1 MGRITSESPKETTT
15 THFSHPHPLKL
26 CSYIPLQTPNLS
38 SSCSGCK
45 FQPSGLIYSCNVCSF
60 FLHKKCFEMPMK
72 ITHPC
77 HKDHAFT
84 LLTQPAYADGMFKC
98 DACGKNGDGF
108 SYHCKPCGNDL
119 HILCSAMPL
128 SITHSSHVHKL
139 ELTFGS
145 PYPTKDFC
153 CDICKKVGSDHW
165 IYRCNLCAFD
175 AHLHCAKSVSPMNN
189 MGFQPHQGSV
199 PQVGA
204 TFTRS
209 APQPPQGY
217 GPHYMAATPSF
228 MQHNFVPPSPAAGI
242 PAGFPVL
249 QHNPYTV
256 DRERNQ
262 LFLQYLQQI
271 IQNNNAMTQAIL
283 AGGTTGLGA
292 GGVAG
297 LGGGFGGGMG
307 GIGAGGLGGAGGG
320 FGAGGFGADNG
331 YQQLMQLYSS
341 MNGGFGGG
349 GGGQEL
355 LQALMNGGFGGG
367 GGGLDLLQSL
377 SGGGGGLD
385 FLGGM
390 LGGFG
395 L

>member
-1 MGRITSESPKETTT
+1 MT
-15 THFSHPHPLKL
+15 
-26 CSYIPLQTPNLS
+26 
-38 SSCSGCK
+38 
-45 FQPSGLIYSCNVCSF
+45 
-60 FLHKKCFEMPMK
+60 

-77 HKDHAFT
+77 HKDHSFT

-98 DACGKNGDGF
+98 DACGEIGDGF

-119 HILCSAMPL
+119 HILCSVIPL
-128 SITHSSHVHKL
+128 SITHASHVHKL

-145 PYPTKDFC
+145 HYPTKDFC
-153 CDICKKVGSDHW
+153 CDICKRVGSDHW

-175 AHLHCAKSVSPMNN
+175 AHLHCAKSVAPVTN
-189 MGFQPHQGSV
+189 MGFQPHQGPV
-199 PQVGA
+199 PQVGS

-209 APQPPQGY
+209 EPQPPQGY
-217 GPHYMAATPSF
+217 GPHYMATTPSP
-228 MQHNFVPPSPAAGI
+228 MQHNFVPPPPAAGI
-242 PAGFPVL
+242 PAGFTVL

-256 DRERNQ
+256 NRQSDQ
-262 LFLQYLQQI
+262 LFLQYFQNI

-307 GIGAGGLGGAGGG
+307 GFGAGGIGGAGDG
-320 FGAGGFGADNG
+320 FGAGGFGGDNG

-341 MNGGFGGG
+341 INGGG
-349 GGGQEL
+349 GGRQEY

-367 GGGLDLLQSL
+367 GGSGGLDLLQYL
-377 SGGGGGLD
+377 SGGGGSLD

-395 L
+395 F